1 MCLQGFGRWV
11 LDGGPCGQNA
21 SHVIKDVEMVLFFRG
36 MEKAGGGKGGGCE
49 RRGKWVLPGQRN
61 PCNAV
66 DRWKRHRTQQGA
78 SEARE
83 QNATFMKVC
92 VNFLQPGHNPDG
104 RSASTFSIV
113 ACLHDC
119 SA

>member
-1 MCLQGFGRWV
+1 MKETLT
-11 LDGGPCGQNA
+11 
-21 SHVIKDVEMVLFFRG
+21 
-36 MEKAGGGKGGGCE
+36 
-49 RRGKWVLPGQRN
+49 
-61 PCNAV
+61 AV

-83 QNATFMKVC
+83 QNTTFMKVC
-92 VNFLQPGHNPDG
+92 VDFLQPGHNPDG

-119 SA
+119 SSNTSKTWCEH